1 MQQEIAAEFPGLN
14 ITLLGCNAAGEE
26 LENSTATNGVD
37 LAWLQDNDADM
48 DNISDAWAQWDV
60 GQRDFIIADA
70 NNRELIRLNLTPFS
84 LFLPENYELVKSM
97 LVDAINYSQ
106 RGDINRDG
114 NVNLLDVAPMIEI
127 LNATQYQLEADA
139 NVDGRVDI
147 DDISSFVDL
156 LLGN

>member
-1 MQQEIAAEFPGLN
+1 
-14 ITLLGCNAAGEE
+14 
-26 LENSTATNGVD
+26 
-37 LAWLQDNDADM
+37 
-48 DNISDAWAQWDV
+48 
-60 GQRDFIIADA
+60 
-70 NNRELIRLNLTPFS
+70 
-84 LFLPENYELVKSM
+84 M